1 MNQQELDREVCYRA
15 LLTRDARFDGQFYT
29 AVLTTGI
36 YCRPICPARPPKIE
50 NCVFLPSAAA
60 AEQMGFRPCLRCRP
74 EVSPAKLRFQTPS
87 NLVDHALRQIIEGAF
102 DNDSVENLAERLG
115 ISGRHLRRLFA
126 RELGTTPIAVAQAQ
140 RVLLAKK
147 MIVETTLSMT
157 DVAIAAGFGSVRRF
171 NDAMQRNYGKAPKT
185 MRQTSTSNGNL
196 SAGITLKLPFNPPYD
211 WEAMIDFL
219 AGRAIPGVEA
229 VDAGKYAR
237 SFQLDDVHGVVEV
250 QQESETNH
258 LLATIHATEVPPIGI
273 IVARLRRLF
282 DLDANIGIIDT
293 HLSADPRL
301 AARVRERPGLRV
313 PGSWDL
319 FELLV
324 RAVLGQQISVAAATT
339 LSGRLVANLGEP
351 LKGDFAATLEKTGI
365 SMIFPLPVA
374 VMTAN
379 LTSIGLTRSREKT
392 LQSLATVA
400 HNDRFFFQPQPSL
413 NKTIEKL
420 CELPGIGPWTAHY
433 IAMRGYRDPNAFPHS
448 DLGLLRALETENGRP
463 TPAELLTIAEAWRP
477 WRAYAAMRLWVQPRI
492 LTATS

>member
-29 AVLTTGI
+29 AVLSTGI

-50 NCVFLPSAAA
+50 NCLFLPSAAA
-60 AEQMGFRPCLRCRP
+60 AQQMGFRPCLRCRP
-74 EVSPAKLRFQTPS
+74 EASPAKQRIQAGS
-87 NLVDHALRQIIEGAF
+87 NLVDHALRWITEGAF
-102 DNDSVENLAERLG
+102 DDDCVEHLAERLG
-115 ISGRHLRRLFA
+115 VSGRHLRRLFA

-171 NDAMQRNYGKAPKT
+171 NDAMQRNYGRAPKT
-185 MRQTSTSNGNL
+185 MRHTSTSNGNMT
-196 SAGITLKLPFNPPYD
+196 AGITLELPFTPPYD

-229 VDAGKYAR
+229 VDAGKYVR
-237 SFQLDDVHGVVEV
+237 SFQLDGVHGIVEV
-250 QQESETNH
+250 QQEPETNH
-258 LLATIHATEVPPIGI
+258 LFATIHATEVPPIGI

-282 DLDANIGIIDT
+282 DLDANIGMIDT

-319 FELLV
+319 FELTV

-339 LSGRLVANLGEP
+339 LSGRLVATLGEP

-379 LTSIGLTRSREKT
+379 LTPIGLTRAREKA
-392 LQSLATVA
+392 LQSLATVV
-400 HNDRFFFQPQPSL
+400 HEDRLFFQPQPSP

-433 IAMRGYRDPNAFPHS
+433 IAMRGYRDPDAFPHA
-448 DLGLLRALETENGRP
+448 DLGLLRALETKSGRP
-463 TPAELLTIAEAWRP
+463 TPAELLAIAEAWRP
-477 WRAYAAMRLWVQPRI
+477 WRAYAAMRLWVQPKI
-492 LTATS
+492 LTATR